1 MITFLNSDF
10 LFFILFLIYLI
21 SFHPYVFLFFLL
33 LFLLYTLS
41 LSLSLPPPPFFYFLF
56 LPHLRT
62 FQQLSF
68 SLLLLLFSSSLALFF
83 FFTWFQNIRPQ
94 RSLDRSSSSQSS
106 WPNLEPSLIFVPNAV
121 RMGQMASV
129 FFFFFVMIWLILK
142 LRFWVCILIIW
153 LCLREKKKSRR
164 ERKNW
169 YNSSWY
175 NFLIKKI
182 QLLIYSSPL
191 DLMSYCSWAKKNLGF
206 RESIGDL
213 FFGLILYYR
222 EYFAFSYIVGDVL
235 IVFIIYMSSLEIYK
249 LRIIVTN
256 FICLPL
262 KFEPME

>member
-1 MITFLNSDF
+1 
-10 LFFILFLIYLI
+10 
-21 SFHPYVFLFFLL
+21 
-33 LFLLYTLS
+33 
-41 LSLSLPPPPFFYFLF
+41 
-56 LPHLRT
+56 
-62 FQQLSF
+62 
-68 SLLLLLFSSSLALFF
+68 
-83 FFTWFQNIRPQ
+83 
-94 RSLDRSSSSQSS
+94 
-106 WPNLEPSLIFVPNAV
+106 
-121 RMGQMASV
+121 MASV
-129 FFFFFVMIWLILK
+129 FFFFFFCYDLINFKIVFLS
-142 LRFWVCILIIW
+142 LYFDNLIM
-153 LCLREKKKSRR
+153 LERKKEATERMREKKKSGS

-182 QLLIYSSPL
+182 QLLMYSSPL
-191 DLMSYCSWAKKNLGF
+191 DLMSYCTWAKKILGF
-206 RESIGDL
+206 RESIGDP